1 MRFKLLCFLIPL
13 KVAFVITLQYLA
25 INISDTPWVSWHSH
39 LCSRQG
45 KVALLRV
52 GLRLGS
58 WNPIISSLL
67 GPILEKSFLEQK
79 QMWRGAKSTT
89 RSQDDLCS
97 RPVSDTIN
105 HRSTNLGFRILSG
118 KGKISDSMTSQILS
132 SAKTLLFYNK

>member
-52 GLRLGS
+52 GLHLGS
-58 WNPIISSLL
+58 WNPIISLLL
-67 GPILEKSFLEQK
+67 GPILEKSFLKQK

-89 RSQDDLCS
+89 RSQDNLCS
-97 RPVSDTIN
+97 RSLSDTIN
-105 HRSTNLGFRILSG
+105 HRSINPGFRILSG
-118 KGKISDSMTSQILS
+118 RGKISDSMTSQKLS
-132 SAKTLLFYNK
+132 SAKTLLFYYK